1 MSNNKF
7 NSKENKAL
15 IWNIL
20 LESGD
25 FNDVENDKYE
35 QVLKTF
41 EDIIIS
47 LEKSDQSVIDKN
59 KIVLKEFSKQLN
71 KFKKKKKKISI
82 SAEDIS
88 KERQNEFNIK
98 LNEKQQDFEN
108 SMKVKSPNMIDF
120 SDKLDEPIK
129 GEISDIIESM
139 RLKREKDLN
148 RVIDKNEIKNAE
160 IWLNSEND
168 KQSINNEKKLNI
180 ASSQVTKDDLFNK
193 FKPNEKNGEIKSQI
207 REKLKNIREEILF
220 IEQKLNLL

>member
-1 MSNNKF
+1 MSDNKF

-20 LESGD
+20 LESGG
-25 FNDVENDKYE
+25 FNDLEDDKYQ

-47 LEKSDQSVIDKN
+47 LEKGDQSVIDKN
-59 KIVLKEFSKQLN
+59 KIVLKEFSKELYRLKQ
-71 KFKKKKKKISI
+71 KKKKISI
-82 SAEDIS
+82 SAEEIS
-88 KERQNEFNIK
+88 KERQNDFNLK
-98 LNEKQQDFEN
+98 LNEKQQNFDN
-108 SMKVKSPNMIDF
+108 SMIIKSPNKIDF
-120 SDKLDEPIK
+120 KDKLDEPIK
-129 GEISDIIESM
+129 GEISEIIESM

-160 IWLNSEND
+160 LWLNND
-168 KQSINNEKKLNI
+168 NKSMTNEKNMNI

-193 FKPNEKNGEIKSQI
+193 FKPNENKEDLKSQI
-207 REKLKNIREEILF
+207 REKLKNIREEIIF

>member
-1 MSNNKF
+1 MSDNKF

-20 LESGD
+20 LESGG
-25 FNDVENDKYE
+25 FNDLEDDKYQ

-47 LEKSDQSVIDKN
+47 LEKGDQSVIDKN
-59 KIVLKEFSKQLN
+59 KIVLKEFSKELYRL
-71 KFKKKKKKISI
+71 KKKKKKISI
-82 SAEDIS
+82 SAEEIS
-88 KERQNEFNIK
+88 KERQNDFNLK
-98 LNEKQQDFEN
+98 LNEKQQNFDN
-108 SMKVKSPNMIDF
+108 SMIIKSPNKIDF
-120 SDKLDEPIK
+120 KDKLDEPIK
-129 GEISDIIESM
+129 GEISEIIESM

-160 IWLNSEND
+160 LWLNND
-168 KQSINNEKKLNI
+168 NKSMTNEKNMNI

-193 FKPNEKNGEIKSQI
+193 FKPNENKEDLKSQI
-207 REKLKNIREEILF
+207 REKLKNIREEIIF